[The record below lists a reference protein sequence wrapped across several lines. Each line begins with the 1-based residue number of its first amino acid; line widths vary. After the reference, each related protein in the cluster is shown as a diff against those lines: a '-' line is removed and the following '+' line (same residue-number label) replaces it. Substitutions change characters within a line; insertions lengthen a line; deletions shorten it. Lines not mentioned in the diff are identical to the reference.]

1 MKALITG
8 ASSGIGK
15 EFAKQLSKMGY
26 DVILV
31 ARRTE
36 RLEELRKKLK
46 TNSQIIK
53 ADLSNENEVK
63 ELYEKTKNENI
74 DILINNAGFGALG
87 NFEEIE
93 LEREIEMINTNVKAV
108 HILTKL
114 FLKDFIKKDKGYILN
129 VASIAGFFSGP
140 YLATYYA
147 TKSYVLT
154 LTESIYGELK
164 NKKSNVY
171 VGALCPGPVKTE
183 FDQVANVK
191 FSLKGVTAPY
201 VAKYAI
207 EKMFKGKNIILP
219 SFSVKS
225 AVFFSRF
232 VPRKMLLKIVSKSQ
246 IKKM

>member
-36 RLEELRKKLK
+36 RLEELSKKLK

-63 ELYEKTKNENI
+63 TLYEKTKNENI

-87 NFEEIE
+87 NFEEID

-201 VAKYAI
+201 VTKYAI

-246 IKKM
+246 TKKM

>member
-246 IKKM
+246 TKKM